1 MVGTGVKKRHPEEL
15 VFVQTPEGRGARCV
29 ALWGESITAEGRTM
43 QKPHSGGI
51 LQGTQPEVNN
61 GGEAGD
67 ETRER
72 MVHKLHKTP

>member
-1 MVGTGVKKRHPEEL
+1 
-15 VFVQTPEGRGARCV
+15 
-29 ALWGESITAEGRTM
+29 M
-43 QKPHSGGI
+43 QKPRSGGI

>member
-1 MVGTGVKKRHPEEL
+1 MRRHLKEEERD
-15 VFVQTPEGRGARCV
+15 VQLCEGRAFQ
-29 ALWGESITAEGRTM
+29 AEGRTT
-43 QKPHSGGI
+43 QKPRSGGI

-72 MVHKLHKTP
+72 MVHKLHKTS